1 MRSFKMFGKSPKVG
15 KGWAVRARQCM
26 MLNRHLQNGNEW
38 LSSCPHHS
46 LPNDGVL
53 VGKRDM
59 LLGAVFGISEGF
71 LVKGMLGP
79 PKACYLMVP

>member
-1 MRSFKMFGKSPKVG
+1 MRSFMMSGKRSKVG
-15 KGWAVRARQCM
+15 KGWAVRARPCM

-79 PKACYLMVP
+79 PKACYLKVS